1 MRLGCILRR
10 LLGLILLV
18 AGIGII
24 LFSGVMMERTADSS
38 GDGEPIDTTIQVV
51 LAGQGPVNE
60 TVRVRGKLSLFK
72 WTTEY
77 EERGGQKRA
86 LNTVYDYSLSTV
98 QDGDIL
104 ILPIR
109 SEYTL
114 DEGKDVQVVGQLLH
128 RAYGKTYVVNI
139 EKESPIPAGWFII
152 AFGAVVAL
160 VGLLL
165 LLRRG

>member
-1 MRLGCILRR
+1 MQLGCILRR

-24 LFSGVMMERTADSS
+24 LFSGVMMTRTADSS
-38 GDGEPIDTTIQVV
+38 GGEPIDTTIQAV

-60 TVRVRGKLSLFK
+60 TARVRGSLKLFK

-77 EERGGQKRA
+77 EERGGQRRT
-86 LNTVYDYSLSTV
+86 LGTVYDYSLSTV

-104 ILPIR
+104 ILPVR
-109 SEYTL
+109 SEYSL
-114 DEGKDVQVVGQLLH
+114 DEGDDVEVIGQLLH

-139 EKESPIPAGWFII
+139 ERESPIPAGWYII
-152 AFGAVVAL
+152 AFGALIAL
-160 VGLLL
+160 AGLLL
-165 LLRRG
+165 LFRRG